1 MNKQRREA
9 LLRIADD
16 LESVKNDLVSV
27 REEEQEAFDNLPE
40 SLQYS
45 ARGDAME
52 EAVSEMDDIESDIDD
67 LIGRISELCE

>member
-45 ARGDAME
+45 ARGDAMQ